1 MLHQLKFGG
10 VGKNYPPM
18 PLVTQITLCCVSF
31 LSFLLRVAAPGA
43 STTRAVPHPHR
54 GSRRTGAPI
63 APSPTGCPRRLR
75 LLAPRAPSPL
85 SSADCA
91 RRPRA
96 RTTGA
101 PTVPHRSPNRQ
112 PCPRP
117 HPPPAPCLGRGH
129 APSPHTAGAP
139 STPHRRSASPSSSPN
154 SDEATGSPT
163 SCLSAMAAPGEAARA
178 RHLAPACRAMCSA
191 R

>member
-1 MLHQLKFGG
+1 
-10 VGKNYPPM
+10 M

-31 LSFLLRVAAPGA
+31 LSFLLRVAAPDA
-43 STTRAVPHPHR
+43 STTGAVPHPHR
-54 GSRRTGAPI
+54 GSRQTGAPI

-85 SSADCA
+85 SSADRA

-117 HPPPAPCLGRGH
+117 HPPPAPHLGRGR
-129 APSPHTAGAP
+129 APSPHPVGAP
-139 STPHRRSASPSSSPN
+139 SIRIAQFIAQLRRGHGVADLMSVRHGHARRGRPRP
-154 SDEATGSPT
+154 PT
-163 SCLSAMAAPGEAARA
+163 LRLPIVRCALLDRRIKKSLCVGPGW
-178 RHLAPACRAMCSA
+178 
-191 R
+191 